1 MRGKLIQQILGVAAT
16 VMLALPVTAPA
27 FAIDPPYQGQ
37 MERLSEIL
45 GSLYMLAPLCG
56 QTETDWRGQM
66 SDLITLDEPDEDR
79 RARLAGAFNAG
90 YEAYAR
96 FYSTC
101 TPSAE
106 LAISRLLSE
115 GEGLARDIHQRYAE

>member
-1 MRGKLIQQILGVAAT
+1 MSVLRAIFLAAG
-16 VMLALPVTAPA
+16 LAIGSAGAAAAV
-27 FAIDPPYQGQ
+27 DPPYQRD
-37 MERLSEIL
+37 MERLSEIM

-56 QTETDWRGQM
+56 DTANDWRGQM
-66 SDLITLDEPDEDR
+66 AELIALDEPEDDR

-96 FYSTC
+96 FYRSC

-106 LAISRLLSE
+106 AAIGRLLTE
-115 GEGLARDIHQRYAE
+115 GETLARDIHQRYAE